1 MSALPET
8 RKSIESNSLNQV
20 LIIHDVVDY
29 TAWKRVY
36 DAVAMMRKAAGEQT
50 YQVLR
55 FESDANRIVHFSTWS
70 THEDAKRFF
79 QSPELETIRQQAG
92 VKSPDFIYLNQ
103 LEAGVL

>member
-8 RKSIESNSLNQV
+8 RKSIESNSLNHV

-29 TAWKRVY
+29 TAWKRVF
-36 DAVAMMRKAAGEQT
+36 DAAAMMRKAAGEQT

-55 FESDANRIVHFSTWS
+55 FEADANRIVHFSAWS

-79 QSPELETIRQQAG
+79 QSPELEKIRQQAG

-103 LEAGVL
+103 LETGVL